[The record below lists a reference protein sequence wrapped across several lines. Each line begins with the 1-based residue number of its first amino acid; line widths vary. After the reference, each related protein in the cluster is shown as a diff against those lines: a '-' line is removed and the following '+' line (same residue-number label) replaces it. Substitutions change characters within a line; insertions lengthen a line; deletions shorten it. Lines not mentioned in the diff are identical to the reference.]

1 MQSKKI
7 IKGFAFAVVILFIS
21 VSYQPVIAVENKNSE
36 SLITISKND
45 KNSTIINSDDIVLH
59 NIFLRGRNLDGGWI
73 DFYWEN
79 GANWRFEWSGTLI
92 VFELFKFRLHKFDSG
107 LNGEIKHFKGH
118 RLAYSFG
125 DETPTYVFGF
135 AKTLILYRQI

>member
-1 MQSKKI
+1 MTLAI
-7 IKGFAFAVVILFIS
+7 ILLFIG
-21 VSYQPVIAVENKNSE
+21 VSFQPVIAVENKNSE

-73 DFYWEN
+73 DIYWKY
-79 GANWRFEWSGTLI
+79 GRNWCFEWSGTLI
-92 VFELFKFRLHKFDSG
+92 VFELFKFKLHKFDSG
-107 LNGEIKHFKGH
+107 LNGEIKHFYGFTT
-118 RLAYSFG
+118 AYSFG

-135 AKTLILYRQI
+135 AITLILYR